1 MNNTMNN
8 TNDGHATAETI
19 LRQMAQDLAA
29 KIGES
34 YASVKIEAYADGR
47 ITWTCYTAKTR
58 HTYAP
63 SFADALA
70 AQFDHTS
77 NAAKLREDA
86 AALLARADAMEAA
99 K

>member
-1 MNNTMNN
+1 MNNTN

-34 YASVKIEAYADGR
+34 YASVKLEAYADGT
-47 ITWTCYTAKTR
+47 ILWTCYTAKTR

-70 AQFDHTS
+70 AQFNHAG
-77 NAAKLREDA
+77 NATKLREEA
-86 AALLARADAMEAA
+86 AAMLAMADAMEAA